1 MKKLNFHFLIL
12 IAGAAM
18 LLCSTKLS
26 AQNTLP
32 FKELG
37 KIHTLSAN
45 EIETSRWS
53 VGGETLDRDYAD
65 YHEYKSYLGP
75 SGAKRIR
82 LQAGWAKCEQIK
94 GKYDFTWLDGIV
106 DDALSQGVS
115 PWLQTS
121 YGNTIY
127 EGGGQPI
134 LAGGIPTSEEALK
147 AWDNWVFALVSRY
160 KDKVKEW
167 EVWNEADISKEMTA
181 QEFAVFHVRTCEII
195 KKVQPEARI
204 IALGLAG
211 LGRTEYVTSI
221 LKILKAENKLHFM
234 DVLSYHGYSAR
245 PEHTY
250 PQIQKLRE
258 ILNEYKPGIEMWQGE
273 NGAPS
278 TPKGQSVG
286 ALSREDWSELTQ
298 AKWVLRRMMGDI
310 GHDVDVVNV
319 FTLADLWYQGGD
331 HLVGY
336 NSKGLLKARPDHSI
350 ERPKPSYFAF
360 QHTATLFSE
369 KINRIKNA
377 GIEKEDKDLM
387 VFTFDKEK
395 TKGAAVV
402 FWFAEAKPADNYNA
416 KPINFAVSGV
426 KIKNPVLVDL
436 LTGMVYQ
443 IPGDNFATN
452 KDSIKISG
460 VPVSDYPLVIVDKKW
475 LKISQ

>member
-1 MKKLNFHFLIL
+1 MKRIKFHLLIL
-12 IAGAAM
+12 VAGATM
-18 LLCSTKLS
+18 LLYSTQLS
-26 AQNTLP
+26 AQNPLS

-37 KIHTLSAN
+37 KIKTLSSN

-53 VGGETLDRDYAD
+53 VGGETLDRDYAN

-75 SGAKRIR
+75 SGAKRVR
-82 LQAGWAKCEQIK
+82 LQGGWAKCEKVK
-94 GKYDFTWLDGIV
+94 GVYDFTWLDEIV

-115 PWLQTS
+115 PWIQPS
-121 YGNTIY
+121 YGNPIY
-127 EGGGQPI
+127 EGGGQAI

-147 AWDNWVFALVSRY
+147 AWDNWVYALLSRY

-167 EVWNEADISKEMTA
+167 EVWNEPDISKKMTA

-221 LKILKAENKLHFM
+221 MDILKAENKLHFM
-234 DVLSYHGYSAR
+234 DVLSYHGYSSR
-245 PEHTY
+245 PEQTY

-278 TPKGQSVG
+278 TPVGQSVG

-319 FTLADLWYQGGD
+319 FTLADLWYEGGD

-350 ERPKPSYFAF
+350 ERPKPSYFAY

-369 KINRIKNA
+369 KIDRIKNA
-377 GIEKEDKDLM
+377 VIETNDNNLM
-387 VFTFDKEK
+387 VFAFSKKK
-395 TKGAAVV
+395 TKGSALV
-402 FWFAEAKPADNYNA
+402 FWFADAKPVDEYSA
-416 KPINFAVSGV
+416 KPVRISASGV
-426 KIKNPVLVDL
+426 KMKKPVLVDL
-436 LTGMVYQ
+436 LTGKVYQ
-443 IPGDNFATN
+443 VPKENMRTKGN
-452 KDSIKISG
+452 KIELTDI
-460 VPVSDYPLVIVDKKW
+460 PVSDYPLVLVESSW
-475 LKISQ
+475 LKTE

>member
-1 MKKLNFHFLIL
+1 MKKISFHFLIF
-12 IAGAAM
+12 IAGVVIFLFPK
-18 LLCSTKLS
+18 LLT
-26 AQNTLP
+26 AQNPLP

-37 KIHTLSAN
+37 KIRTLSAN

-65 YHEYKSYLGP
+65 YHKYKSYLGP

-82 LQAGWAKCEQIK
+82 LQAGWAKCEQVK
-94 GKYDFTWLDGIV
+94 GEYDFTWLDGIV
-106 DDALSQGVS
+106 DDAISQGVS
-115 PWLQTS
+115 PWLQPS
-121 YGNTIY
+121 YGNPIY
-127 EGGGQPI
+127 EGGGQPF
-134 LAGGIPTSEEALK
+134 LAGGIPTSNEALE
-147 AWDNWVFALVSRY
+147 AWDKWVFALVSRY

-167 EVWNEADISKEMTA
+167 EVWNEADISKQMTA

-195 KKVQPEARI
+195 KEVQPEARI

-221 LKILKAENKLHFM
+221 LEILKAENKLHLM

-250 PQIQKLRE
+250 PQIKKLRE
-258 ILNEYKPGIEMWQGE
+258 ILNENKPGIEMWQGE

-319 FTLADLWYQGGD
+319 FTLADLWYAGGD

-336 NSKGLLKARPDHSI
+336 NSKGLLKARSDHSI

-360 QHTATLFSE
+360 QHTASLFSE

-377 GIEKEDKDLM
+377 GIEKEDEDLM
-387 VFTFDKEK
+387 VFAFNKEK
-395 TKGAAVV
+395 INGAAFV
-402 FWFAEAKPADNYNA
+402 FWSAEAKPADHYNA
-416 KPINFAVSGV
+416 KPVNFKVSGV

-436 LTGMVYQ
+436 LTGIVYQ
-443 IPGDNFATN
+443 IPKENI
-452 KDSIKISG
+452 SIKRKTIS
-460 VPVSDYPLVIVDKKW
+460 VSEIPVADYPLVIAEKEW
-475 LKISQ
+475 LTVTQ